1 MTYKRGNLVV
11 RGMAELLFGIRF
23 IVRCRGF
30 VGLAILA
37 VLCGPTV
44 TRVGAQGYLT
54 NIGVPTYTTSVPVE
68 SGSVD
73 LQNGDLHLSIPIGSF
88 PQRAG
93 RTLNY
98 AFVYD
103 SSIWHTPSGWQPT
116 NVPNATGGASWG
128 GWRLVSSGDAGSV
141 SFDWNNYG
149 GLYISDEFNWTA
161 PDGTSHDFNI
171 ETVEDCTSGTCVADP
186 ETGDSFATDASG
198 YHMFVNTFSNATVYA
213 PDGTIV
219 YGFWYGQEDPNGNYI
234 SYDVSGNLVDTLGRT
249 LVTKATCSDT
259 CYDVLGADGS
269 TKRYTIKTTTVDV
282 STNFLQTGVAE
293 YSTSTTVPPITTISE
308 IDLPD
313 GTKYQFSYDSGTA
326 AGHYGTLISMTLP
339 TGGSI
344 SYGYSVFSDA
354 YGNKGNW
361 LTSRVTSG
369 TGVTGGTWTYT
380 PVVNST
386 CSTSTSVNCQ
396 QKNTVHAPS
405 GDETVYTFN
414 LNGGPWN
421 SLINTYTGS
430 ASSGTLLATVTNAWD
445 YTVGCPTYAL
455 CGDPGA
461 YWVLQTTKTTTLPI
475 PGGNINSAT
484 TYTWD
489 SSGDGNPTEIDEYN
503 FFAGAMPSTPDRKTT
518 ISYLGGSS
526 YLAANIV
533 NRPEIVTVYDAS
545 STIIAKTYYSYD
557 QSTPVSFTGR
567 THHDDT
573 NYGSSNTVRGNLTAV
588 QPYVGG
594 STYLTKFIGY
604 DMLGNVLTST
614 DFNSD
619 VTSYDYTDN
628 FYDDPG
634 DGSTPTGH
642 SLSTPTNAYLKT
654 ITYPTVG
661 SVTVSSTFGYYWGT
675 GQQALATD
683 ANSNTTYSHFHDPLM
698 RPTSTAL
705 PNSGWT
711 RVLYNSTDTQVDL
724 FTGTTSS
731 SASTSCTVCRHD
743 QSVLDALGRPITNS
757 LVNDPDGQTYVG
769 TAYDSDGRV
778 SSIGN
783 PYRGTS
789 SGGDT
794 PAYDGMNRTTQVTHA
809 DSDAAHTYYGAA
821 VGSAGGASSQSC
833 SASTYGYGYPVLVV
847 DEIGNKRQTWTN
859 GFGKVIETDE
869 PNASGTLNVYTCYTY
884 DANHNLI
891 GVAGQSGQTR
901 GYSYDAMSRVA
912 STTTPE
918 SGTTYFYYTASGG
931 GLCSGDPSAVCQR
944 TDSRSIT
951 TTYAY
956 DALNRLT
963 SKTYSDTTTPMTFY
977 VYDLTSS
984 VWGEY
989 LSNPK
994 GRLVGVGTWSSA
1006 NGFITAEN
1014 FGYNA
1019 IGEITRYRSCSPAH
1033 CNDSPYPSPFV
1044 AFNYTYDFDG
1054 NLTSITYPGGR
1065 TVTYSVGNAER
1076 AVSAVDSSNSI
1087 NYATAPSSG
1096 VMYSPWGAPEN
1107 IIHGAVSGGFA
1118 GITESYTFNNRLQV
1132 TGIEATSTNGTP
1144 LNLSYSYVQ
1153 SSHDNGNI
1161 TTQTNNTTSGR
1172 TQTYTYDPLSR
1183 LLSAQ
1188 AAATSGGDCWGQ
1200 NFGNNATP
1208 PTLAA
1213 DALNNL
1219 ANINNIKC
1227 SSPALSVTASTST
1240 NRFGT
1245 GYSYDSVGNNTADSL
1260 NSYTY
1265 DAENQIISASAGGTY
1280 YCYTYDG
1287 FGQRIQKAT
1296 ASSSACS
1303 SPTAYEL
1310 YWRSISGDTLAETDG
1325 SGSTTNSSYKEYVFF
1340 AGRRIA
1346 QSTPSTSTV
1355 NYYFADHLGSTRV
1368 VTNATGTACY
1378 EADFLPY
1385 GTENTPASFTNTCS
1399 TNYKFTG
1406 YERDSETGL
1415 DYAFARYYNQ
1425 RMGRFGTGDPLAG
1438 DIGDPQTLNRYSYAR
1453 NNPVN
1458 FIDPGGNC
1466 TDQWVNGVLVC
1477 TVTVSPDP
1485 GPCEIDPW
1493 FCETQ
1498 PFSCG
1503 LGPCGSGGGG
1513 LPPQPPM
1520 PPPPSLALL
1529 GYTSP
1534 QSTGTHGPTA
1544 PSNPCQYQGRALS
1557 PSDYA
1562 TMGKSAPWYSLN
1574 FALDVHYGWGSGQYL
1589 DAQPLT
1595 NVPGTWNAAAYGNYI
1610 YGVYMQSANV
1620 SPSVALRGAEA
1631 YALTKTYPRGTPMQP
1646 GYPGLPAANAQ
1657 NIMNGYNGQA
1667 NGTTCHQ

>member
-1 MTYKRGNLVV
+1 M
-11 RGMAELLFGIRF
+11 
-23 IVRCRGF
+23 

-37 VLCGPTV
+37 VLLGPSFS
-44 TRVGAQGYLT
+44 RVGAQGYLT
-54 NIGVPTYTTSVPVE
+54 NIGVPTYTTSVPIE
-68 SGSVD
+68 SGTVD
-73 LQNGDLHLSIPIGSF
+73 LQNGNLRLSIPIGSF

-103 SSIWHTPSGWQPT
+103 SSIWHKVTGWQPT
-116 NVPNATGGASWG
+116 NVPNATGGASLG
-128 GWRLVSSGDAGSV
+128 GWRLVSSGDSGSV
-141 SFDWNNYG
+141 SFDWNDYS
-149 GLYISDEFNWTA
+149 GLYIWDEFNWTA

-171 ETVEDCTSGTCVADP
+171 ETVEDCTGGPCYAEP
-186 ETGDSFATDASG
+186 ENGDSFATDGSG
-198 YHMFVNTFSNATVYA
+198 YHMFVNTFASATVYA
-213 PDGTIV
+213 PDGTMV
-219 YGFWYGQEDPNGNYI
+219 YGYWYPQEDPNGNYM
-234 SYDVSGNLVDTLGRT
+234 SYDGSGNLVDTLGRT
-249 LVTKATCSDT
+249 PVTKSTCGSNT
-259 CYDVLGADGS
+259 CYAVLNANSSGS
-269 TKRYTIKTTTVDV
+269 QTYTVKTTSVNVD
-282 STNFLQTGVAE
+282 TNFAQTGISE
-293 YSTSTTVPPITTISE
+293 YSGSITSVSE

-313 GTKYQFSYDSGTA
+313 GTNYQFSYDSGTT
-326 AGHYGTLISMTLP
+326 AGHYGTLTAMTLP

-354 YGNKGNW
+354 YGNKSNW
-361 LTSRVTSG
+361 LTSRVISG
-369 TGVTGGTWTYT
+369 TGGGTWTYT

-396 QKNTVHAPS
+396 QQNTVHVPS

-421 SLINTYTGS
+421 SLINTYTGT
-430 ASSGTLLATVTNAWD
+430 ASSGTLLATVTNAWN
-445 YTVGCPTYAL
+445 YAISCPTYAL

-461 YWVLQTTKTTTLPI
+461 YWVLQTTKTTTLPV

-503 FFAGAMPSTPDRKTT
+503 FFTGGLPSTPDRKTT

-533 NRPEIVTVYDAS
+533 NRPATVTVYDSS
-545 STIIAKTYYSYD
+545 STIIAKTINSYD
-557 QSTPVSFTGR
+557 QSTPVSYTGK

-573 NYGSSNTVRGNLTAV
+573 NYGTGNTVRGNLTAV

-604 DMLGNVLTST
+604 DMLGNMVTST
-614 DFNSD
+614 DFNSNT
-619 VTSYDYTDN
+619 TSYDYTDN

-661 SVTVSSTFGYYWGT
+661 SVTLTSTFGYYWGT

-743 QSVLDALGRPITNS
+743 QTVLDALGRPITNS

-769 TAYDSDGRV
+769 TTYDSDGRV
-778 SSIGN
+778 SSISN
-783 PYRGTS
+783 PYRGSS

-794 PAYDGMNRTTQVTHA
+794 PTYDGMNRTTQVTHA
-809 DSDAAHTYYGAA
+809 DSDPAHTYYGAA
-821 VGSAGGASSQSC
+821 VGTGGGATSQSC
-833 SASTYGYGYPVLVV
+833 SSSTYGYGYPVLVV

-869 PNASGTLNVYTCYTY
+869 PNASGTLNVNTCYTY
-884 DANHNLI
+884 DANHNLT
-891 GVAGQSGQTR
+891 GVAGQSSQTR
-901 GYSYDAMSRVA
+901 SYSYDAMSRVT

-918 SGTTYFYYTASGG
+918 SGTTSFSYTASGG
-931 GLCSGDPSAVCQR
+931 GLCSGDPTAVCFR
-944 TDSRSIT
+944 TDARSVT
-951 TTYAY
+951 TTYTY

-963 SKTYSDTTTPMTFY
+963 LRHYSDGTTLDAYNFY
-977 VYDLTSS
+977 DQSAPCGYSLSNYLGRVTTNGTYDGTRWWTWSCFNYDSVGNIVSEKMDIRLTTSS
-984 VWGEY
+984 DIAQV
-989 LSNPK
+989 
-994 GRLVGVGTWSSA
+994 
-1006 NGFITAEN
+1006 IT
-1014 FGYNA
+1014 
-1019 IGEITRYRSCSPAH
+1019 
-1033 CNDSPYPSPFV
+1033 
-1044 AFNYTYDFDG
+1044 YTYNYDG
-1054 NLTSITYPGGR
+1054 SIASITYPGGR
-1065 TVTYSVGNAER
+1065 TVTYTESNAQR
-1076 AVSAVDSSNSI
+1076 MTAAKDTSNSI

-1096 VMYSPWGAPEN
+1096 AMYSPWGAPEN

-1118 GITESYTFNNRLQV
+1118 GITESYTFNNRLQI

-1219 ANINNIKC
+1219 VNINNIKC
-1227 SSPALSVTASTST
+1227 SSPALSVTASSST

-1245 GYSYDSVGNNTADSL
+1245 GYSYDSAGNNTADGW

-1265 DAENQIISASAGGTY
+1265 DGENRIVSADVSGTY

-1287 FGQRIQKAT
+1287 NGQRVEKAT

-1355 NYYFADHLGSTRV
+1355 NYYFADHLSSTRV
-1368 VTNATGTACY
+1368 ITNATGTACY

-1438 DIGDPQTLNRYSYAR
+1438 DIGDPQTLNRYTYTR

-1458 FIDPGGNC
+1458 MVDPTGLEGEGLCVPCQILIGIFDFFSGLFGHHHDSPPAPPPMPSPPSGAALSTFGCEMNGIPCGMQFPVGGGGFGGCTYGGGNC
-1466 TDQWVNGVLVC
+1466 GGGVYGWTTDTNGNAVGSFPGEALCEGHPDSAC
-1477 TVTVSPDP
+1477 TTVIWDAIAGMWSPDP
-1485 GPCEIDPW
+1485 RTPCLGGDA
-1493 FCETQ
+1493 
-1498 PFSCG
+1498 SC
-1503 LGPCGSGGGG
+1503 
-1513 LPPQPPM
+1513 
-1520 PPPPSLALL
+1520 
-1529 GYTSP
+1529 SP
-1534 QSTGTHGPTA
+1534 GQVPRATPNIQSDNAANIAMASAAGAVVDAAADVTGEGVA
-1544 PSNPCQYQGRALS
+1544 NWLNQGRYWRIGFGRKGGQRVFRS
-1557 PSDYA
+1557 VI
-1562 TMGKSAPWYSLN
+1562 
-1574 FALDVHYGWGSGQYL
+1574 FGWKKDWWLGG
-1589 DAQPLT
+1589 PL
-1595 NVPGTWNAAAYGNYI
+1595 
-1610 YGVYMQSANV
+1610 
-1620 SPSVALRGAEA
+1620 
-1631 YALTKTYPRGTPMQP
+1631 
-1646 GYPGLPAANAQ
+1646 
-1657 NIMNGYNGQA
+1657 
-1667 NGTTCHQ
+1667 